1 MKGRVLWLV
10 IPIMLV
16 PIVLPAAVFLEQSKG
31 EKMEEKRVVMI
42 IASKNFRDEELQ
54 KMFNL

>member
-1 MKGRVLWLV
+1 MKKKTLWLV
-10 IPIMLV
+10 IPILLV
-16 PIVLPAAVFLEQSKG
+16 SIVLPAVVFSKQKEG